1 MQISVTIVAVMLI
14 TVIFQPVYDEIEKL
28 SYVKRYQ
35 NVFNQQISEFV
46 STEIRER
53 QIEEEFLNKLYA
65 LDPQGEYYE
74 AKKNSFEI
82 KKKEHRAGL
91 CVLDEK
97 VKTKK
102 TNKIR

>member
-53 QIEEEFLNKLYA
+53 QIEEEFLNKLCA

-82 KKKEHRAGL
+82 KKKRTQGWTL
-91 CVLDEK
+91 
-97 VKTKK
+97 
-102 TNKIR
+102 RSR